1 MNNNLTLYLWH
12 SLQSFPWMFFFLQL
26 FASQMSCMLGFLN
39 RIALILSCH
48 MPSKAKPTKKSII
61 WYLIH
66 VSEHLAI
73 STEWVNVNFYSVSSM
88 CLLLFF
94 LNTTLFLIFHRQL
107 ALPFFLH
114 CLYKEGGNIMDQA
127 RNACSSDTFQRKLS
141 D

>member
-1 MNNNLTLYLWH
+1 MTLFTIISMNV
-12 SLQSFPWMFFFLQL
+12 FFLQL

-39 RIALILSCH
+39 KIALIRSCH

-73 STEWVNVNFYSVSSM
+73 STEWVTVNFYSVSSM

-94 LNTTLFLIFHRQL
+94 LNTTLFLIFHRQP

-127 RNACSSDTFQRKLS
+127 RNACSSDTFLRKLS

>member
-1 MNNNLTLYLWH
+1 MNNNLKLYLWH

-73 STEWVNVNFYSVSSM
+73 STEWVTVNFYSFSSM

-94 LNTTLFLIFHRQL
+94 SQYNSFPH
-107 ALPFFLH
+107 LPRIACF
-114 CLYKEGGNIMDQA
+114 A
-127 RNACSSDTFQRKLS
+127 RFPPLSVKGRRKYHGPS
-141 D
+141 PECM

>member
-1 MNNNLTLYLWH
+1 MNNNLKLYLWH

-88 CLLLFF
+88 CLLLYF
-94 LNTTLFLIFHRQL
+94 LNTTSFPH
-107 ALPFFLH
+107 LPQIACF
-114 CLYKEGGNIMDQA
+114 A
-127 RNACSSDTFQRKLS
+127 RFPPLSVKGRRKYHGPS
-141 D
+141 PECM

>member
-1 MNNNLTLYLWH
+1 MTLFTIISMNV
-12 SLQSFPWMFFFLQL
+12 FFLQL

-73 STEWVNVNFYSVSSM
+73 STEWVNVNFYSLCLFNVPVAFFFSIQLFSSSSTDS
-88 CLLLFF
+88 LFCPF
-94 LNTTLFLIFHRQL
+94 SSIVCKRKEEISWAKPGMHVAQILF
-107 ALPFFLH
+107 
-114 CLYKEGGNIMDQA
+114 
-127 RNACSSDTFQRKLS
+127 
-141 D
+141 